1 MNASRYTISNGDIYP
16 IANLYQEL
24 LKKNCTWREI
34 IHPNKLKLFLLFISL
49 NLQLNL
55 CFYFILTDIDLKTNS
70 IV

>member
-1 MNASRYTISNGDIYP
+1 MNTSRYIFSNGDIYP
-16 IANLYQEL
+16 VANLYQEL
-24 LKKNCTWREI
+24 LKNCTWREI

-55 CFYFILTDIDLKTNS
+55 CLYFILTDIDFKKNS